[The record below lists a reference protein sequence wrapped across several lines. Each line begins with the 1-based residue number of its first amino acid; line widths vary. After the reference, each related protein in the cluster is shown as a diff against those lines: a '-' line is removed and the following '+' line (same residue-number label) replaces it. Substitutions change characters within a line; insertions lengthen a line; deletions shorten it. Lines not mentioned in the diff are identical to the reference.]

1 MTSLRGIVHAW
12 KAASQRVAHHFRGL
26 ASCRAPVQVAP
37 VAVANAGAAATRPAI
52 ATPWLQATR
61 QFTTYSPF
69 NSNPRTH
76 YQLFR
81 FKTKFFH
88 HYFRTRAALPILRG
102 AKWHLFVFHNFSQAY
117 LNTYRLRLHTLS
129 LNFTTKTFFNRIR
142 RLFGVAPLA
151 LYAGQ
156 KVFVPQPSVL
166 VAIRLNRELTPA
178 NHRITLSLAKRE
190 LEAKVVTGCYLEF
203 RLDCKVAIPRELL
216 YTEDTQLEIKRL
228 LDIQRRRLA
237 MIEDSLDKLA
247 DIGQL
252 PITCDDQVI
261 RFYFANCDRARLEA
275 LLLEREIAA
284 GVIVEDYDAAA
295 LALALAA
302 LAAAAEAVS
311 EWDVLSLS
319 GYLTLASLA
328 SLLLADTAAV
338 LSDDSHL
345 ATALVTP
352 GFAAAP
358 LAADTVEIS
367 QDFHWV

>member
-1 MTSLRGIVHAW
+1 MTSFRGIVHAW
-12 KAASQRVAHHFRGL
+12 NAASQRVAHHFRGL
-26 ASCRAPVQVAP
+26 ARPSCRAPVLVAP
-37 VAVANAGAAATRPAI
+37 VAVANAGAATTRPAI

-76 YQLFR
+76 YQSFR

-88 HYFRTRAALPILRG
+88 HYFRTRAASPILRG
-102 AKWHLFVFHNFSQAY
+102 AQWHSFVFHNFSQAY
-117 LNTYRLRLHTLS
+117 SNTYRLRLHTSS

-142 RLFGVAPLA
+142 RSFGVAPSA
-151 LYAGQ
+151 SYAGQ
-156 KVFVPQPSVL
+156 KVFVPQPTVS

-190 LEAKVVTGCYLEF
+190 SEAKVVSGCYLEF
-203 RLDCKVAIPRELL
+203 RLDCKVAIPRESL
-216 YTEDTQLEIKRL
+216 YTEDTQSEIKRS

-237 MIEDSLDKLA
+237 LIEDSLDKLA

-295 LALALAA
+295 SAS
-302 LAAAAEAVS
+302 AAATQAAEPVS
-311 EWDVLSLS
+311 EWDVLSSS
-319 GYLTLASLA
+319 GYLTSASSA
-328 SLLLADTAAV
+328 SSSADTAAV

-352 GFAAAP
+352 DFAAAP
-358 LAADTVEIS
+358 PAADTVEIS
-367 QDFHWV
+367 HDFHWV